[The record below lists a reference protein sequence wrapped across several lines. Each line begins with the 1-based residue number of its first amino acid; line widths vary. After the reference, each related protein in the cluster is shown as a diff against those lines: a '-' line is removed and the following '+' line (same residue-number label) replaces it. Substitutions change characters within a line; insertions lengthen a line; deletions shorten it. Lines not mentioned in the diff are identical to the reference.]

1 MSEYSVGRYA
11 RRCAAVT
18 VQFAACLPL
27 MMASSQAAAQTHP
40 WQTFTA
46 CGGLQFDFLPAAG
59 SGAKAVTATAPAPL
73 VLVVHGGGWSSGSR
87 EDYHGLQS
95 WLSQQGLA
103 SLSIDYRLAPAARF
117 PAQAED
123 TRCALQWVQQQ
134 APALGIQ
141 SQRLAG
147 FGISAGAHLLALT
160 ALQTPMVQPSAKKTA
175 ALRCVVLHGAPTDLL
190 AWWRSSPDD
199 MSGPMSQRRMLIQL
213 FGQGPERAE
222 TEAAYRAASP
232 LYNVKNLSLG
242 SGGPRWLL
250 LHGEQDVTV
259 PVQQAQLF
267 TDAIKAAGGQADLLR
282 LPDTGHIGFGTH
294 DRQVAARVSRFYQ
307 DCLKK

>member
-1 MSEYSVGRYA
+1 MAEHNVARSVGLCTA
-11 RRCAAVT
+11 RIFKTLFWLTLMTAANQT
-18 VQFAACLPL
+18 
-27 MMASSQAAAQTHP
+27 AAQTQP

-46 CGGLQFDFLPAAG
+46 CGGLQFDFLPAAAN
-59 SGAKAVTATAPAPL
+59 STKAEAAPAPAPL

-141 SQRLAG
+141 PDRLAG

-160 ALQTPMVQPSAKKTA
+160 ALPASAAKRSPVKQA

-190 AWWRSSPDD
+190 AWWRSSSDD
-199 MSGPMSQRRMLIQL
+199 MSGPMSQRRMLMQL
-213 FGQGPERAE
+213 FGQGADQAE
-222 TEAAYRAASP
+222 PAYRAASP
-232 LYNVKNLSLG
+232 LYHVKNLSFG

-259 PVQQAQLF
+259 PVQQAQRF
-267 TDAIKAAGGQADLLR
+267 TDAIKAAGGQAELLR